1 MSAPISPFE
10 SQPPSARRLLVGIG
24 AAIVA
29 AVVVLVAAIL
39 PAEYG
44 IDPTRIGRM
53 LGLTAIHGPTRTL
66 QVEDVVGGN
75 ENYRT
80 VAIPQSGE
88 PIPLPNPAVSQI
100 KMVDAQTRTMK
111 VTLQEDQETEIKAIL
126 GKSQV
131 ILYSWQADGEV
142 YTDFHGHEPDSGNAF
157 VRYEEQQSGA
167 SGRGSLV
174 APFAGEHG
182 WFWLNIAGKPVTITL
197 TISGYFDDIKDY
209 GIIR

>member
-10 SQPPSARRLLVGIG
+10 SQPPSIRRLLLGIG
-24 AAIVA
+24 AAVVA
-29 AVVVLVAAIL
+29 AVVVLVVAIL

-53 LGLTAIHGPTRTL
+53 LGLNAIHGPTRTL
-66 QVEDVVGGN
+66 QIQDVVGGN

-80 VAIPQSGE
+80 VAIPEAGQ
-88 PIPLPNPAVSQI
+88 PTPLPNPAVSQI

-111 VTLQEDQETEIKAIL
+111 VTLLEDQQTEIKAIL
-126 GKSQV
+126 GQSQV

-142 YTDFHGHEPDSGNAF
+142 YTDFHGHEPDSGDAF
-157 VRYEEQQSGA
+157 VRYEEQQSGQ

-197 TISGYFDDIKDY
+197 TASGYFDDIKDY